1 MPDLSLMKEAKR
13 LRIYIGES
21 DRWRGKALDAELL
34 EMLRAKG
41 MAGATV
47 FRGLAG
53 FGAHSHIRTARIEVL
68 SMDLPVIVEVIDL
81 PEKIEA
87 ILEVVYPMVREGLIT
102 IEDVQIVKYTHR
114 FLNPLPADRLVS
126 EVMTRDVI
134 SLNSDLPIQQAW
146 KQMLE
151 SRVKATPVVDRSG
164 TVVGILTDEDLLER
178 AGIQQRLS
186 IAIRMDAEEI
196 NQELQSLESSPLKV
210 ADVMTRPVVTVLA
223 EETLGIAT
231 SRMVKSGLKRL
242 PVTDNNGKLVGM
254 LSRLDIL
261 RQVANMPLSVHPAQ
275 LPVGAIKTV
284 EDVMSKDIPMVNQD
298 EDLATIIE
306 KFAKSDSHRLIVV
319 DSQGKAIGL
328 LSDSDV
334 VTRVQPA
341 KRKNILDALRQ
352 IGKPA
357 PGKETAFD
365 LMSPGP
371 LTVPPDLPV
380 VEAVKT
386 MLGKSRKWMVV
397 VNENEKPL
405 GLVDRQILLESIS
418 GFYKTA
424 PSGGHEERTD

>member
-47 FRGLAG
+47 FRGMAG

-134 SLNSDLPIQQAW
+134 SITSDLPIHQAW

-151 SRVKATPVVDRSG
+151 NRVKATPVVDRNG
-164 TVVGILTDEDLLER
+164 TVVGILTDEDLLDR

-186 IAIRMDAEEI
+186 IAIRMDAEEV
-196 NQELQSLESSPLKV
+196 NQELQTLESSPLKV
-210 ADVMTRPVVTVLA
+210 ADVMTQPVVTVLA
-223 EETLGIAT
+223 DETLGIAT

-242 PVTDNNGKLVGM
+242 PVTDHHGKLVGM

-261 RQVANMPLSVHPAQ
+261 RQVANIPISVPPAQ

-306 KFAKSDSHRLIVV
+306 KFAKSDSHRLIVI
-319 DSQGKAIGL
+319 DPRGKAIGL

-357 PGKETAFD
+357 PGKETALD
-365 LMSPGP
+365 LMSAGP

-397 VNENEKPL
+397 IDENEKPL

-418 GFYKTA
+418 GFYVTNVK
-424 PSGGHEERTD
+424 SG